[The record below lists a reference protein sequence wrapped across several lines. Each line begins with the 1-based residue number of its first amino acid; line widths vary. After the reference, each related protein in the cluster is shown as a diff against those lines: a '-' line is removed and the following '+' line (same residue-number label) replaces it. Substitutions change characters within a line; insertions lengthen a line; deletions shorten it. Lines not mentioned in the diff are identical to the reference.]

1 MIPGLAMGQPSQHK
15 ARIEWKTNHQNRK
28 LAVMTDYER
37 VEKVILHIRSHYQE
51 QPNLSRLAKVAQC
64 SESHFHRLFSRW
76 AGVTPKAF
84 LKFLT
89 LEHAKQLLR
98 QSKLMLKRET
108 E

>member
-1 MIPGLAMGQPSQHK
+1 
-15 ARIEWKTNHQNRK
+15 
-28 LAVMTDYER
+28 MTDYER
-37 VEKVILHIRSHYQE
+37 IEKVILHIRSHYQE

-64 SESHFHRLFSRW
+64 SESHFHRLFSHW

-84 LKFLT
+84 LKFLI

-98 QSKLMLKRET
+98 QSKLMFKRET